1 MTIATSTD
9 WTVTRDNIIT
19 YAYRKIGVV
28 SEDGTP
34 STAQYTHGAMLL
46 NGIVKSWNASLGM
59 PLWSLKTAYL
69 LPVSGTSQASIGTG
83 GGHVTASYTTTTLS
97 AASATSDTT
106 IDVSTA
112 PGSINGYYIGV
123 ELDNGDMHWT
133 TVNGNPPSTEVTL
146 TTGVSS
152 AASSGN
158 RVYYYQTKLA
168 RPLRVTKAYSKEV
181 AGDSDT
187 PIEII
192 TSHEYMELS
201 IKSTES
207 YPIKLYYDPQI
218 DPGIVNFWPR
228 FSNGDRIVVMQV
240 VRPLGDFD
248 ATGDNPDFPQEWN
261 LPLILELACLLAPD
275 YGLEPVAQ
283 GLLRKQADKW
293 IDMVSQND
301 YEEGTIQ
308 FTPNLSMR

>member
-1 MTIATSTD
+1 MTISTSVD

-46 NGIVKSWNASLGM
+46 NGLVKSWNASLGM
-59 PLWSLKTAYL
+59 PLWSLKTAYI
-69 LPVSGTSQASIGTG
+69 LPVSGTSQATIGAS
-83 GGHVTASYTTTTLS
+83 GGHVTASYATTTLS
-97 AASATSDTT
+97 ADSATSDTT
-106 IDVSTA
+106 IDVTA
-112 PGSINGYYIGV
+112 VTGISNGYYIGV

-133 TVNGNPPSTEVTL
+133 TVNGAPSGTTVTL
-146 TTGVSS
+146 TSGVSS
-152 AASSGN
+152 AATSGN
-158 RVYYYQTKLA
+158 RVYCYQTKMA
-168 RPLRVTKAYSKEV
+168 RPLRITKAYSKEV
-181 AGDSDT
+181 ASDADT
-187 PIEII
+187 PVDMI
-192 TSHEYMELS
+192 TSHEYMALS

-207 YPIKLYYDPQI
+207 YPTKLYYDPQI
-218 DPGIVNFWPR
+218 DLGVANFWPR
-228 FSNGDRIVVMQV
+228 FSNGDRIVVIQC

-301 YEEGTIQ
+301 YEEGPIQ
-308 FTPNLSMR
+308 FAPNLSMR